1 MPSNAAGAGP
11 ARAAGGGDWFRR
23 AGDLVVGV
31 KRFES

>member
-11 ARAAGGGDWFRR
+11 ARAAVGSDWFRR
-23 AGDLVVGV
+23 TGDLVVGV